1 MTFRRV
7 GTSMRI
13 SSVGYSVRQGV
24 KNIRR
29 NLLFSLASIG
39 TIVACLFVFG
49 LFYAVLVNFR
59 GAIHKIESTISIS
72 VFFDEGLSEE
82 GINLIGEQIKTRKE
96 VNTIDY
102 ISPEQAW
109 KEFSEQ
115 TYDDPEAARAAFG
128 DDNPLA
134 NSASYKITLN
144 DAGSQADFVQ
154 FLEGIDGVRRV
165 SNSTYT
171 AVSISAINAFVGYAS
186 FGIILILLLVS
197 IFLINNTIT
206 IGITVR
212 REEIKIMKLIGATNS
227 FVRAPFIVEGIIIGL
242 IGSIIPLILLYYLY
256 DMVINYIAGRFTILQ
271 SLFDFTPPGALFKWL
286 IPITLLLGIGI
297 GFFGSLLTT
306 RKHLKV

>member
-1 MTFRRV
+1 
-7 GTSMRI
+7 MRI
-13 SSVGYSVRQGV
+13 SSIGYSIRQGS

-29 NLLFSLASIG
+29 NLLFSLASVG

-49 LFYAVLVNFR
+49 LFYSVLVNFR
-59 GAIHKIESTISIS
+59 SAIKKIESTISIS
-72 VFFDEGLSEE
+72 VFFNDELSNE

-96 VNTIDY
+96 VNTIDF

-109 KEFSEQ
+109 QEFSEQ
-115 TYDDPEAARAAFG
+115 TYDDPEAARKAFG

-134 NSASYKITLN
+134 HSASYKITLN
-144 DAGSQADFVQ
+144 DSAAQADFVQ
-154 FLEGIDGVRRV
+154 FLEGIDGVRKV
-165 SNSTYT
+165 SSSTYT
-171 AVSISAINAFVGYAS
+171 ADSISAINAFVGYAS

-242 IGSIIPLILLYYLY
+242 VGSIIPLILLYYLY
-256 DMVINYIAGRFTILQ
+256 DMVINYIAGRFTIIM
-271 SLFDFTPPGALFKWL
+271 SLFDFTPPGKLFKIL
-286 IPITLLLGIGI
+286 IPITLLIGLGI
-297 GFFGSLLTT
+297 GFFGSLMTT

>member
-1 MTFRRV
+1 
-7 GTSMRI
+7 MRI
-13 SSVGYSVRQGV
+13 SSVGYSIKQGA

-29 NLLFSLASIG
+29 NLLFSLASVG

-59 GAIHKIESTISIS
+59 AAIHKIESTISIS
-72 VFFDEGLSEE
+72 VFFDEGISEE

-109 KEFSEQ
+109 EEFSEQ

-134 NSASYKITLN
+134 NSASYKITLK
-144 DAGSQADFVQ
+144 DASKQADFVQ
-154 FLEGIDGVRRV
+154 FLEGIEGVRKV
-165 SNSTYT
+165 SSSAYT
-171 AVSISAINAFVGYAS
+171 ADSISAINAFVGYAS
-186 FGIILILLLVS
+186 FGIILILFLVS

-256 DMVINYIAGRFTILQ
+256 DMVINYIAGRFTILK
-271 SLFDFTPPGALFKWL
+271 SLFDFTPPGTFFKVL
-286 IPITLLLGIGI
+286 IPITLVMGIGI
-297 GFFGSLLTT
+297 GFFGSLITT

>member
-1 MTFRRV
+1 
-7 GTSMRI
+7 MRI
-13 SSVGYSVRQGV
+13 SSVGYSIKQGA

-29 NLLFSLASIG
+29 NLLFSLASVG

-59 GAIHKIESTISIS
+59 AAIHKIESTISIS
-72 VFFDEGLSEE
+72 VFFDEGISEE
-82 GINLIGEQIKTRKE
+82 AINLIGEQILTRKE
-96 VNTIDY
+96 VDTRDY
-102 ISPEQAW
+102 IDPDRAW

-134 NSASYKITLN
+134 NSGSYRITLK
-144 DAGSQADFVQ
+144 DASKQADFVQ
-154 FLEGIDGVRRV
+154 FLEGIQGVRKV
-165 SNSTYT
+165 SSSTYT
-171 AVSISAINAFVGYAS
+171 ADSISAINTFVGYAS
-186 FGIILILLLVS
+186 FGIILILFFVS

-242 IGSIIPLILLYYLY
+242 VGSIIPLILLYFLY
-256 DMVINYIAGRFTILQ
+256 DMVLNYIAGRFTIIN
-271 SLFDFTPPGALFKWL
+271 SLFNFTSPGDLFKWL
-286 IPITLLLGIGI
+286 VPITLLLGIGI

>member
-1 MTFRRV
+1 
-7 GTSMRI
+7 MRI
-13 SSVGYSVRQGV
+13 SSVGYSVKQGV

-29 NLLFSLASIG
+29 NLLFSLASVG

-72 VFFDEGLSEE
+72 VFFDEGISEE
-82 GINLIGEQIKTRKE
+82 GIKLIGEQILTRKE
-96 VNTIDY
+96 VNTRDY

-109 KEFSEQ
+109 EEFSEQ

-144 DAGSQADFVQ
+144 DASAQADFVQ
-154 FLEGIDGVRRV
+154 FLEGIEGVRKV
-165 SNSTYT
+165 SSSTYT
-171 AVSISAINAFVGYAS
+171 ADSISAINAFVGYAS

-212 REEIKIMKLIGATNS
+212 REEIKIMKVIGATNS

-242 IGSIIPLILLYYLY
+242 VGSIVPLILLYYLY
-256 DMVINYIAGRFTILQ
+256 DMVINYIAGRFTILK
-271 SLFDFTPPGALFKWL
+271 SLFDFTSPRDLFKWL
-286 IPITLLLGIGI
+286 IPITILIGTGI

-306 RKHLKV
+306 RKHLKA